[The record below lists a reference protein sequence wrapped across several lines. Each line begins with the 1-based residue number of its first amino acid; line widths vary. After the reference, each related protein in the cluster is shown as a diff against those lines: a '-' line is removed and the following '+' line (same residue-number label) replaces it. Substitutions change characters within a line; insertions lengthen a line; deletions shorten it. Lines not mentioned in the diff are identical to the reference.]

1 MTFRQFTALATV
13 AKHGN
18 ITKAAQA
25 MRISQ
30 PSLSKQLKAL
40 EEDYRIRLFSRNGK
54 GIQLTEDGVEFLM
67 RIDPIL
73 AQLKNIE
80 ARYLNGSREQQA
92 GPLRVGGTYGPSSNI
107 LPSLLAVYK
116 KSHPNVA
123 VTLRSNSNGV
133 IHNLVL
139 NGELEVAVCSRVAP
153 SGDLHSEPYVSLK
166 LVAFA
171 AKNDPVVKKRELNLS
186 DLEKIP
192 LIIRTDKASQS
203 TTHLMLTALRKQ
215 GYKLNIAMQCESPEA
230 IKTAVSKKL
239 GVGILYEDAVKTAS
253 QVVCS
258 SKFIF
263 QGLQW
268 KGRLTSSTT
277 RAARSRP
284 TARSFSIYCDNGGM
298 RKGRKRCD

>member
-54 GIQLTEDGVEFLM
+54 GIQLTEDGAEFLM

-80 ARYLNGSREQQA
+80 ARYLNGSRVQEA
-92 GPLRVGGTYGPSSNI
+92 SPLRVGGTYGPSSNI

-116 KSHPNVA
+116 KSHPDVA

-139 NGELEVAVCSRVAP
+139 NGELEVAVCSRAAP
-153 SGDLHSEPYVSLK
+153 SGDLHAEPYVTLK

-171 AKNDPVVKKRELNLS
+171 AKNDPVVKKKELNLS

-239 GVGILYEDAVKTAS
+239 GVGILFQDAVKEGLAS
-253 QVVCS
+253 DAFKKVRVSDLPMEGTSYIVYYKQRPLS
-258 SKFIF
+258 SNAEVF
-263 QGLQW
+263 LNLLRQW
-268 KGRLTSSTT
+268 RDEKRVKK
-277 RAARSRP
+277 
-284 TARSFSIYCDNGGM
+284 CD
-298 RKGRKRCD
+298 

>member
-40 EEDYRIRLFSRNGK
+40 EEDYRIRLFSRNRK
-54 GIQLTEDGVEFLM
+54 GIQLTEDGAEFLM

-92 GPLRVGGTYGPSSNI
+92 SPLRVGGTYGPSSNI

-116 KSHPNVA
+116 KSHPDVA

-139 NGELEVAVCSRVAP
+139 NGELEVAVCSRP
-153 SGDLHSEPYVSLK
+153 PQSGDLHAEPYVTLK

-171 AKNDPVVKKRELNLS
+171 ARSDPIAKKKELNLS

-239 GVGILYEDAVKTAS
+239 GVGILYEDAVKDGLAS
-253 QVVCS
+253 GVFKKLRISGLPMEGTSYIVYHKQRPLS
-258 SKFIF
+258 SNAEVF
-263 QGLQW
+263 LNLLRQW
-268 KGRLTSSTT
+268 RDEK
-277 RAARSRP
+277 RAKK
-284 TARSFSIYCDNGGM
+284 CD
-298 RKGRKRCD
+298 

>member
-54 GIQLTEDGVEFLM
+54 GIQLTEDGAEFLM

-80 ARYLNGSREQQA
+80 ARYLNGSRVQEA
-92 GPLRVGGTYGPSSNI
+92 SLLRVGGTYGPSSNI

-116 KSHPNVA
+116 KSHPDVA

-139 NGELEVAVCSRVAP
+139 NGELEVAVCSRP
-153 SGDLHSEPYVSLK
+153 PQSGDLHAEPYVTLK

-171 AKNDPVVKKRELNLS
+171 AQSDPIAKKKELNLS

-230 IKTAVSKKL
+230 IKTTVSKKL
-239 GVGILYEDAVKTAS
+239 GV
-253 QVVCS
+253 
-258 SKFIF
+258 
-263 QGLQW
+263 
-268 KGRLTSSTT
+268 
-277 RAARSRP
+277 
-284 TARSFSIYCDNGGM
+284 
-298 RKGRKRCD
+298 

>member
-40 EEDYRIRLFSRNGK
+40 EEDYRIRLFSRNRK
-54 GIQLTEDGVEFLM
+54 GIQLTEDGAEFLM

-116 KSHPNVA
+116 KSHPDVA

-139 NGELEVAVCSRVAP
+139 NGELEVAVCSRAAP
-153 SGDLHSEPYVSLK
+153 SGDLHAEPYVTLK

-171 AKNDPVVKKRELNLS
+171 AKNDPVVKKKELNLS

-230 IKTAVSKKL
+230 IKTAVTKKL
-239 GVGILYEDAVKTAS
+239 GVGILYEDAVKDGLAS
-253 QVVCS
+253 GVFKKLRIS
-258 SKFIF
+258 
-263 QGLQW
+263 GLQME
-268 KGRLTSSTT
+268 GTSYIIYHK
-277 RAARSRP
+277 SRP
-284 TARSFSIYCDNGGM
+284 LSSNGDIFLNLLRQWRDEKRAKKCD
-298 RKGRKRCD
+298 